1 MSEIIKGF
9 PQVSHSITNPSTL
22 DRLIR
27 DRSEPFSFLEF
38 IKTISAVY
46 EPNTLQAFYTE
57 YLNRW
62 NTKYSN
68 DGILHDNLI
77 ITRYR
82 DFIQDIE
89 INFTSNAEKKFL
101 SLLDYTNTVDQR
113 VAISFISRKIRDI
126 VTYYQE
132 KRDDISFNITKNKV
146 RGSIYGVTQYVREAV
161 IDLLD
166 SSQTAKQDYDIEA
179 IKGNIA
185 VDVKEYFNIFENY
198 FNQEPDEAIFGRN
211 GISYEPT
218 WTSNIFLTSDA
229 DLIDEVFSQASSL
242 SALRDADTLFENK
255 RDQVRKYIGT
265 DFYYISTNSLGD
277 HVYNNLLEADAPYKN
292 FLNQKYP
299 TVASIASDNILSEAD
314 VGYFTPD
321 QTTIAVIDSIDI
333 ESFVLSG
340 LPADTLVI
348 FPDPAVYT
356 NQHGV
361 LSFIIKIGDI
371 VNNMSMGMAINQPIT
386 DKSRTSFHGYSS
398 KFVDK
403 NLDSDLSGLYDQGY
417 ISDSKQDIYG
427 NTYGLVKEDNSF
439 NQNIVTETPH
449 RVKSLIFNGYQ
460 FFDSMYGEGF
470 AFDYDTVDTSTY
482 AETIRSGLSSM
493 TNSFAA
499 LDPSA
504 YNIFFRYFSP
514 YQELKAPTSFNRVVD
529 YVKPVSI
536 NVDVK
541 DAAYFVF
548 DDTDR
553 LPDPES
559 SDLSAFTDSASQFYF
574 SELIEGGIASFD
586 GGSEIVRALSDATHP
601 AASGDFTQS
610 VRLSGSNGVV
620 DLEAGL
626 FTDVLLYEYTPGV
639 ESYDYSDTVY
649 SNTTILSNIE
659 NENCLLSRSEYLGK
673 IYVKNRDT
681 KSVAE
686 LTSAL
691 SYIGARYPATISDQL
706 SSSVLNFDMMY
717 DTLFIETSSY
727 MVVEKVLEVDGV
739 FEDPTTDAYYLSIN
753 EDNFSKISN
762 RYKKDQKVYFCK
774 LQYIQDSVH
783 DFTIYPEIYEFDYLK
798 QDVAMIFPTT
808 ANTVASNLHSFKI
821 VGGDTTYHDASKP
834 YITYSEDNR
843 LFNISFIVRDLNK
856 SPYLF
861 THSIDYTTG
870 AVTFV
875 DSDCYIATTSKET
888 LTGTSS
894 YSFSLSSVPLS
905 SSDLELVL

>member
-27 DRSEPFSFLEF
+27 DRSEPFAFLEF
-38 IKTISAVY
+38 IKTVSVVY
-46 EPNTLQAFYTE
+46 EPDTLQAFYTE

-62 NTKYSN
+62 NTQDSN
-68 DGILHDNLI
+68 DGSLLDNLI

-126 VTYYQE
+126 VTYYQD
-132 KRDDISFNITKNKV
+132 KRDDISFNSTKNKI

-166 SSQTAKQDYDIEA
+166 NRQTAKHDYDIEA

-185 VDVKEYFNIFENY
+185 VDVKEYFDVFENY
-198 FNQEPDEAIFGRN
+198 FNQEPDEDIFGRN
-211 GISYEPT
+211 GISYEA
-218 WTSNIFLTSDA
+218 TSNVFLTSDA

-277 HVYNNLLEADAPYKN
+277 HVYDNLLEADAPYKN

-299 TVASIASDNILSEAD
+299 TVASIASDNILSEAG

-333 ESFVLSG
+333 ESSVLSG

-361 LSFIIKIGDI
+361 LSFIINIGDI
-371 VNNMSMGMAINQPIT
+371 VNNLSMGMAINQPIT

-398 KFVDK
+398 KLVDR
-403 NLDSDLSGLYDQGY
+403 NLNSDLSSLYDQGY

-427 NTYGLVKEDNSF
+427 NTYGLVKDDNSF
-439 NQNIVTETPH
+439 NKNNVTETPH

-493 TNSFAA
+493 TNSFSS
-499 LDPSA
+499 LNLSA
-504 YNIFFRYFSP
+504 YNMFFRYFSP
-514 YQELKAPTSFNRVVD
+514 YQELQAPANFSGVD

-541 DAAYFVF
+541 DGAYFTF
-548 DDTDR
+548 DDTER
-553 LPDPES
+553 LADPVS

-626 FTDVLLYEYTPGV
+626 FTDVLLYEYTPIV
-639 ESYDYSDTVY
+639 ESYDDLDTVY
-649 SNTTILSNIE
+649 SNTVILSNIE
-659 NENCLLSRSEYLGK
+659 NKSCLLPRSEYLGK

-691 SYIGARYPATISDQL
+691 SYIGSRYSATISDQL
-706 SSSVLNFDMMY
+706 SSSVLNFDIMY

-727 MVVEKVLEVDGV
+727 MVVDKVLCVDGV
-739 FEDPTTDAYYLSIN
+739 FEDPITDAYYLSIN
-753 EDNFSKISN
+753 EDNFSKLSN
-762 RYKKDQKVYFCK
+762 RYKKGQKVYFTK
-774 LQYIQDSVH
+774 LKYIQDSVY

-798 QDVAMIFPTT
+798 QEVAMIFPTA
-808 ANTVASNLHSFKI
+808 ANTVASNLQSFKI

-856 SPYLF
+856 SPYIF

-870 AVTFV
+870 TVAFV
-875 DSDCYIATTSKET
+875 ESDCYIATTSKET

-894 YSFSLSSVPLS
+894 YTFSLSSVPLS